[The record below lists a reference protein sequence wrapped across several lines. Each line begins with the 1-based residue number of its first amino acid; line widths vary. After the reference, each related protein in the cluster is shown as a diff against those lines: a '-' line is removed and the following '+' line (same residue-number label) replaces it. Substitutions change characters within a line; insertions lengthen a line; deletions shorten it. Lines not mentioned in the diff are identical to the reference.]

1 MRSLDSE
8 PAPRPEMARVLAIL
22 RPSISG
28 NVDVENND
36 VSINDKNNKNESAK
50 LTFFASMA

>member
-22 RPSISG
+22 RPSISR